1 MRGLIG
7 KKIGMT
13 QIFGDEGTV
22 FPVTIVEAGPCV
34 VTQIKTDKQDGYSA
48 VQLGFGE
55 RKEKHTNKPMKG
67 LFSKANLSPKKVLS
81 EFEPISGFDYKVGQ
95 EFGASIFKKGD
106 KVNVTG
112 TSKGKGFTGVI
123 KRHGFS
129 GGPAT
134 HGQREYFR
142 SPGSIGQGSDPSRV
156 FKGMKM
162 AGHAGVQKVT
172 VKNLEIVKVDSEKNQ
187 LFIKGAVPGVNNS
200 YVLIK
205 K

>member
-13 QIFGDEGTV
+13 QIFGNEGAV

-34 VTQIKTDKQDGYSA
+34 VTHIKTDGQDGYSA

-67 LFSKANLSPKKVLS
+67 LFSKAKISPKKVLS

-95 EFGASIFKKGD
+95 EFSASIFKEGD
-106 KVNVTG
+106 LVNVTG
-112 TSKGKGFTGVI
+112 TSKGKGFAGVI

-129 GGPAT
+129 RGPQT
-134 HGQREYFR
+134 HGQREYLR
-142 SPGSIGQGSDPSRV
+142 SSGSIGQGSDPSRV

-162 AGHAGVQKVT
+162 AGHAGVRKVT